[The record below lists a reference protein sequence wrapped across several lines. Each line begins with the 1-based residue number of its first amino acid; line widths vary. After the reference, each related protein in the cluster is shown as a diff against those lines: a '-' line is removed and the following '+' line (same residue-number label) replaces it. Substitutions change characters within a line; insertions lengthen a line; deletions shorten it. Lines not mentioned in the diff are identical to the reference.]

1 MCHKKINT
9 GKAGLERRSVQERR
23 ALKEDWYRKGGPVQE
38 DWYRKGGPVQEDQ
51 YRKGGPVKED

>member
-23 ALKEDWYRKGGPVQE
+23 ALKEDWYRKGGPV
-38 DWYRKGGPVQEDQ
+38 KEDQ
-51 YRKGGPVKED
+51 YRKGGPVKEDQYRKGGL